1 MAFLDPSNIPSAEE
15 VNQGHTNSDV
25 DKSRLSQHHTLGT
38 SATQASP
45 GNHNHD
51 GITSVKVKVT
61 DLDGTLVATNGLPAG
76 GSADQILSKIDA
88 TNYNAQW
95 VTNTAIQKGDGIYV
109 LIRNNTGST
118 LTKGQIVYTNGATG
132 AKVTVALALATG
144 DSTSARTLGFVAD
157 DILHNDQGYVQIEG
171 YLSGVDTASLTDGAQ
186 LYLSGTTAG
195 AYQTTKP
202 VAPIHL
208 VYVGV
213 VAKAASAA
221 GGGAIMVKCQNGYEL
236 DELHDVLVAS
246 KANLDVLSYES
257 STNLWKNKTLA
268 NAGIAALAGGNALT
282 GAQTITGLSAG
293 TTTLKIIPATTPS
306 VDIFQIRNSADSAN
320 LFSVGSGGA
329 ITTASAL
336 TVNGLASFNNNISA
350 FGTSTFWANQ
360 QLSLA
365 VRNGTNAVTNLVQ
378 YSKNDATITGGV
390 TTTGLIWAGTTAME
404 NNNGYGLTTS
414 AYVSTTQ
421 ATFTTN
427 SAVTQ
432 QPFAVGQKLIVTGV
446 TGGTYNGSFI
456 ISAVGGSAGA
466 WTATVTSPS
475 GTTPF
480 TNVAGT
486 GGVGAIEPALFV
498 RQPSAGTPALTIKA
512 YGAASGSTEPFRYID
527 NTGVVKTYI
536 AASGDF
542 VAPAISAIWSMTS
555 SAQDVTVNAMRARTS
570 VASGYRANLQ
580 TWESSTTVL
589 AGINSP
595 GKFFTGST
603 TGVLSAV
610 GGTIQS
616 IAVGANPLVTMASA
630 HGLAVGE
637 VVTLAGTTGSTYN
650 GTFYVATVP
659 LTTTFTITSTL
670 TVGQAAAG
678 GTASIPPQQ
687 SITTRSAGTIGTVIR
702 GASSQSASLTEWQ
715 DSAGTVLSKIN
726 ASGSFYVN
734 SNNNTIGIEF
744 LGNAGT
750 QFITA
755 NGNDLSIRPRF
766 DGLFAPADSTGR
778 FRPTTDNTSD
788 LGTSGQRWKTLFA
801 SGATLNGLTLTS
813 TTSPI
818 TLNGS
823 VGTSGQVLTSAGA
836 GATPTWTTVSGGSF
850 TGGTLTSDLVL
861 AAGSGTVEPLTFQTN
876 VATPTVTSG
885 AMDYDGVVFYQ
896 VANTTPGR
904 ALATQNYEYL
914 LTTGYSPDYSVSGTA
929 QSILNNPG
937 VGITLVAGTT
947 YEWELYV
954 PFRYQSFG
962 DATTFLS
969 VGWNT
974 STVSGTPTVAFTEYL
989 DYSSNTTSL
998 ATASTFSSLFK
1009 TTGTT
1014 QLVTSPGA
1022 SGSRY
1027 GIWKSKGIIR
1037 VTGTGSIKFY
1047 PTLTASAATVNVI
1060 TINNGTFFKLTPLGN
1075 GTVSTI
1081 GTWA

>member
-76 GSADQILSKIDA
+76 GSAGQILSKIDA

-213 VAKAASAA
+213 VAKAASPA

-236 DELHDVLVAS
+236 DEIHDVLVAS

-257 STNLWKNKTLA
+257 STSLWKNKTLA
-268 NAGIAALAGGNALT
+268 NAGIAALATANAFTVGGH
-282 GAQTITGLSAG
+282 TITNDAVGVIPIVLKGASGQTASFFEVQANAGNTLFRINSTGYGMTPLGFIGGGTTMATNARNTFYTAAAASIGLVIQGAASQTANLQEWQNSAG
-293 TTTLKIIPATTPS
+293 TVLGGRNALGQIFTGVTTP
-306 VDIFQIRNSADSAN
+306 INYQ
-320 LFSVGSGGA
+320 VGGTPTATSGTGS
-329 ITTASAL
+329 I
-336 TVNGLASFNNNISA
+336 
-350 FGTSTFWANQ
+350 
-360 QLSLA
+360 
-365 VRNGTNAVTNLVQ
+365 
-378 YSKNDATITGGV
+378 ATITLTSASNLAVGDLIQA
-390 TTTGLIWAGTTAME
+390 TGFTTA
-404 NNNGYGLTTS
+404 T
-414 AYVSTTQ
+414 
-421 ATFTTN
+421 
-427 SAVTQ
+427 
-432 QPFAVGQKLIVTGV
+432 
-446 TGGTYNGSFI
+446 GTYNTTGY
-456 ISAVGGSAGA
+456 AVV
-466 WTATVTSPS
+466 TAVSNTSP
-475 GTTPF
+475 F
-480 TNVAGT
+480 TVSYAATGT
-486 GGVGAIEPALFV
+486 GTASVFGQI
-498 RQPSAGTPALTIKA
+498 QTIPQ
-512 YGAASGSTEPFRYID
+512 T
-527 NTGVVKTYI
+527 TI
-536 AASGDF
+536 AARGPATIPLIVKGNAYNVDMQRWLYPNGAVAAFINPYGTF
-542 VAPAISAIWSMTS
+542 VGNS
-555 SAQDVTVNAMRARTS
+555 SANQLNSDN
-570 VASGYRANLQ
+570 GNNYILQ
-580 TWESSTTVL
+580 TKGTSDQRGNHYQAINSSSTTI
-589 AGINSP
+589 AGFNALGQI
-595 GKFFTGST
+595 FTGSST
-603 TGVLSAV
+603 PILTAS

-616 IAVGANPLVTMASA
+616 IATGANPLVTMASA
-630 HGLAVGE
+630 HGFTVGDL
-637 VVTLAGTTGSTYN
+637 VTLAGTTGGTYN
-650 GTFYVATVP
+650 GNFLVATTP

-670 TVGQAAAG
+670 TTGQAAAG
-678 GTASIPPQQ
+678 GTVSDPAQLSVTPK
-687 SITTRSAGTIGTVIR
+687 SVGTTGVIVR
-702 GASSQSASLTEWQ
+702 GANGQSANMQEWQ
-715 DSAGTVLSKIN
+715 TWNGTTATTVANIDSAGNFTV
-726 ASGSFYVN
+726 
-734 SNNNTIGIEF
+734 
-744 LGNAGT
+744 AGQNFIAT
-750 QFITA
+750 QFIRSNLDSASSIVLPGSQNVWIGGGTA
-755 NGNDLSIRPRF
+755 SLGGGSSVIGIRNAQT
-766 DGLFAPADSTGR
+766 APTSNPTGGGILYVDTGALKYR
-778 FRPTTDNTSD
+778 
-788 LGTSGQRWKTLFA
+788 GTSGSA
-801 SGATLNGLTLTS
+801 ATIVNAD
-813 TTSPI
+813 
-818 TLNGS
+818 
-823 VGTSGQVLTSAGA
+823 GTMA
-836 GATPTWTTVSGGSF
+836 GGSF
-850 TGGTLTSDLVL
+850 TGGTLTSNLTLV
-861 AAGSGTVEPLTFQTN
+861 AGNTSVFPLTFTAN
-876 VATPTVTSG
+876 VGTPTPTAGVVE
-885 AMDYDGVVFYQ
+885 YDGTVFYQ
-896 VANTTPGR
+896 TSSTTPGR
-904 ALATQNYEYL
+904 ALNLQSYEYL
-914 LTTGYSPDYSVSGTA
+914 LTTSYFPDYSVSGTA